1 MAGGQGQNRN
11 FDLPL
16 FRGSITLKALTWKSS
31 KSLAHAHPRW
41 PPAILR
47 TLTRITSVPECAVS
61 SVGFLWGIG
70 RRVAEL
76 LGFCGL
82 AEAPDW
88 PGQPGTGVPKSR
100 RLPDPDDHFPG
111 DPVSLER
118 PARLS

>member
-61 SVGFLWGIG
+61 SVGFLWGS
-70 RRVAEL
+70 VAVSPTV
-76 LGFCGL
+76 GFLWVPQEPLTYL
-82 AEAPDW
+82 ADQV
-88 PGQPGTGVPKSR
+88 PGIQVLQLR
-100 RLPDPDDHFPG
+100 ML
-111 DPVSLER
+111 
-118 PARLS
+118 